1 MPKVSIYRKK
11 LIEKKKKE
19 AIQLYRRGLS
29 LRAVGHIV
37 DKSYEW
43 VREAIDKVDKT

>member
-19 AIQLYRRGLS
+19 AIALYRQGLS
-29 LRAVGHIV
+29 LRAVGRIV
-37 DKSYEW
+37 GKSHEW
-43 VREAIDKVDKT
+43 VNKAVEKVDNA